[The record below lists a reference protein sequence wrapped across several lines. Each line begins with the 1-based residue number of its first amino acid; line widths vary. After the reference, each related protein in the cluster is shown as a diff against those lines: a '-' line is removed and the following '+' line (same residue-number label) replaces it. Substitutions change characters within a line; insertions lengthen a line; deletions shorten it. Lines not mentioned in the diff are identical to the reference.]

1 MDDSHS
7 RLAMI
12 PADTFAILTPRR
24 DDEKALGLMRQMTLG
39 FTFGKGYKKPH
50 NDRSG
55 MDLCIGAAGQN
66 IHNIA
71 PVHGSIILHPR
82 SGAIML
88 QGSSPQNPLV
98 VIEGTGRI
106 QLFADQSYVVSKQT
120 RLQIGDLKFIL
131 RTCSYEGKEY
141 DGFTTVRNDLFTTLG
156 LEKPESHLESL
167 PRPQTWL
174 KLGSA
179 LIHSSLGG
187 GSFGWVQVG
196 VHYQKGEPLAV
207 KTIRLGVRSF
217 TKQILEGGGL
227 SVVPSL
233 SQAREI
239 LCYHG
244 CSIDAAN
251 FRQQGHAHF
260 CHHLTVT
267 IWMVFPSATRDF
279 AKHDWR
285 MESLPVKAQ
294 MIRGILESLSALHK
308 AGWMHRDLTPQN
320 VLILP
325 EKPPKAVVTDYGKA
339 LQAKIAYP
347 ANIGP
352 LYTQAPEV
360 DGTNEYTNRI
370 DVWSAGLIICN
381 MIIPEQFQHFVRLES
396 PRNPNLGPQLI
407 NHLEIYGTK
416 GMQEATIAG
425 LVQLMISID
434 PSDRPEVADVLR
446 EFPKWDHERSEWIAT
461 SGHSDGPLTKKAKAS
476 GVPSS
481 SDDGQWPE
489 LPAAGT
495 FKDLDK
501 EDEDLHAEL
510 GDLSGLKQMRCDC
523 M

>member
-1 MDDSHS
+1 
-7 RLAMI
+7 
-12 PADTFAILTPRR
+12 
-24 DDEKALGLMRQMTLG
+24 MTLG

-187 GSFGWVQVG
+187 GLFGWVQVG

-227 SVVPSL
+227 SVVP
-233 SQAREI
+233 
-239 LCYHG
+239 
-244 CSIDAAN
+244 
-251 FRQQGHAHF
+251 
-260 CHHLTVT
+260 T
-267 IWMVFPSATRDF
+267 
-279 AKHDWR
+279 
-285 MESLPVKAQ
+285 
-294 MIRGILESLSALHK
+294 LHK

-347 ANIGP
+347 ANIAP

-446 EFPKWDHERSEWIAT
+446 EFPKWNHERSEWIAT

-476 GVPSS
+476 SVPSS

-510 GDLSGLKQMRCDC
+510 GDLSGLKQMRCDR